1 MYCICCK
8 KNIVK
13 PLSLDIKKS
22 YNGVHIDEE
31 TILWSKEEKKNPMT
45 GEKYYYT
52 INNQMV
58 GNGIINIIDAG
69 YGSKHDGDQI
79 IVALCDECIDEN
91 LEDGTVLYFDNYM
104 SGKNKWTIEE
114 IEKSKKI
121 YRRRKNLDNIS
132 NDVEDV

>member
-1 MYCICCK
+1 
-8 KNIVK
+8 
-13 PLSLDIKKS
+13 
-22 YNGVHIDEE
+22 
-31 TILWSKEEKKNPMT
+31 
-45 GEKYYYT
+45 
-52 INNQMV
+52 MV